1 MNKSLKGIAFYSV
14 FMYIFIQ
21 CPNFIGIRVCRWFK
35 KRKIGG
41 NQTCELLGQDT
52 EPQIGTWVYECV
64 YECVNVAGIVKCFEW
79 SVDW

>member
-1 MNKSLKGIAFYSV
+1 
-14 FMYIFIQ
+14 MYIFIQ

-52 EPQIGTWVYECV
+52 EPQIGT
-64 YECVNVAGIVKCFEW
+64 
-79 SVDW
+79 